1 MSAPSL
7 DRAAL
12 DAIVRS
18 ALAEDLGDAG
28 DITSKRIVRIDQP
41 ARGRILAKQEGV
53 LAGVPVAEAVFHV
66 VDKAVAIDW
75 KVSDGGRLES
85 GTLVAEIAGRARAI
99 LAAER
104 TALNFLQQLSG
115 VATQAQRF
123 VEICRPHGVA
133 VLCTR
138 KTVPGLR
145 MLQRYA
151 LGLAG
156 AQLHRAGLFD
166 EILIKTNHIR
176 LSGGI
181 TSALARTKANVN
193 LQAEVEVTSME
204 ELDEALEA
212 GADKI
217 LLDNASPELIEKA
230 VKRTRGEVFL
240 EVSGGVTL
248 ENVAQVAEAGPDA
261 VSAGSITH
269 SAPAIDLSLEIL
281 GPAGAAPRRD

>member
-1 MSAPSL
+1 MSEPSL

-12 DAIVRS
+12 DAIVRN
-18 ALAEDLGDAG
+18 ALAEDFGEAG

-41 ARGRILAKQEGV
+41 ARGRILAKQEGY
-53 LAGVPVAEAVFHV
+53 LAGVPVAEAVFHA

-75 KVSDGGRLES
+75 KISDGGRLQS
-85 GTLVAEIAGRARAI
+85 GETVAEISGRARAI

-115 VATQAQRF
+115 VATMARRF
-123 VEICRPHGVA
+123 VDICQPHGVA

-166 EILIKTNHIR
+166 EILIKTNHVR
-176 LSGGI
+176 LAAGI
-181 TSALARTKANVN
+181 TSALTRTKANPN
-193 LQAEVEVTSME
+193 LKAEVEVTSME
-204 ELDEALEA
+204 ELEEAMEA
-212 GADKI
+212 GADKL
-217 LLDNASPELIEKA
+217 LLDNPTPELILKA
-230 VKRTRGEVFL
+230 VERTRGEVYL
-240 EVSGGVTL
+240 EVSGGITL
-248 ENVAQVAEAGPDA
+248 DNVDEIAEAGPDA
-261 VSAGSITH
+261 VSIGSITH

-281 GPAGAAPRRD
+281 GPAGAAPLPD